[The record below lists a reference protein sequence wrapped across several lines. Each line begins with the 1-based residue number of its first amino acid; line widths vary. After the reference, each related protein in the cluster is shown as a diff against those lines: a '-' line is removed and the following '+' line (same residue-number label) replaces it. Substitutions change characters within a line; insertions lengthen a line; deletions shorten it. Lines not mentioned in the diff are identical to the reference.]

1 MGVMESISIAAD
13 QWYGHAAD
21 PASTVVSAVLTPVF
35 AALAVFSLAVAWL
48 LLRGL
53 AAARP
58 PVPSPAL
65 PQRDRAAWLLAG
77 LAALIAAAGAFGGIR
92 LIHDGLGMP
101 AGYLTATPFSGWELP
116 GLALLIGVAVPQLA
130 AAVLIAAGHRWALPA
145 SYLAGAVLVAWIL
158 VQLLVMQ
165 RYFVLQPVIAALG
178 IAELAL
184 ARAWQRAGSA
194 AGPPRQHR
202 PVLHS

>member
-21 PASTVVSAVLTPVF
+21 PASTVVSAILTPIF
-35 AALAVFSLAVAWL
+35 AALAALSLAVAWL

-53 AAARP
+53 ATARP
-58 PVPSPAL
+58 PVPSPA
-65 PQRDRAAWLLAG
+65 PPHRDWAAWLMACLAV
-77 LAALIAAAGAFGGIR
+77 LIAAASAFGGIR

-101 AGYLTATPFSGWELP
+101 ADYLSATPFSSWALP
-116 GLALLIGVAVPQLA
+116 GLALLTGVAVPQLA

-145 SYLAGAVLVAWIL
+145 GYLAGAALVAWIL

-165 RYFVLQPVIAALG
+165 RYFFLQPVIAALG
-178 IAELAL
+178 FAELVL
-184 ARAWQRAGSA
+184 ARAWQL
-194 AGPPRQHR
+194 AGPAGRATRQHR